1 MTRPLIRTRRSLG
14 LAASA
19 LCLATA
25 AAAQDKETIQIT
37 EAGWAASSAIGQ
49 VMKIVVEDKLGY
61 PAEIVNG
68 DEVVLLEALVQ
79 GDGAID
85 IMPDFWPTYFPGQW
99 TAYIAEG
106 SAKSALLNDHP
117 YEGNDG
123 LYVPTAISKQYGITS
138 IDQLKDPEITKLF
151 DSDGDGKGDFWAG
164 APGWQNVEQL
174 AVKARDMGFEQNLTP
189 LILEVPIFEATL
201 AQAIADGKPI
211 LFYSYTPEWLHAV
224 FDLTK
229 LEEPPFDGYA
239 ADSWKG
245 TPFYNA
251 NGCFKYISS
260 AESANW
266 LEESRITCANGST
279 PVSVVRSAT
288 LAARAPEVDQFA
300 RQIRFTTDQINAMV
314 AQISRDGIPAAEV
327 AATFVA
333 ENGELIDNEWLKGI
347 TIAK

>member
-1 MTRPLIRTRRSLG
+1 MTRARTTSCASLAF
-14 LAASA
+14 AAFVA
-19 LCLATA
+19 GYATVA
-25 AAAQDKETIQIT
+25 TAQDKETIQIT

-49 VMKIVVEDKLGY
+49 VMKIVIEDRLGY
-61 PAEIVNG
+61 PVEIVNG

-99 TAYIAEG
+99 TAYVAEG
-106 SAKSALLNDHP
+106 SARTALLNDHP

-138 IDQLKDPEITKLF
+138 INQLKDPEITRLF
-151 DSDGDGKGDFWAG
+151 DSDGDGKGDFRAG

-174 AVKARDMGFEQNLTP
+174 AVKARDMGFDANLVP

-201 AQAIADGKPI
+201 AQAMTDGKPI

-224 FDLTK
+224 YDLTK

-239 ADSWKG
+239 SESWKG

-251 NGCFKYISS
+251 NGCFKYVSS

-266 LEESRITCANGST
+266 LEEIKITCANGST
-279 PVSVVRSAT
+279 PASVVRAAT

-300 RQIRFTTDQINAMV
+300 RQIRFSTDQINAMV
-314 AQISRDGIPAAEV
+314 ARIARDGMPATDV
-327 AATFVA
+327 AAAFVA
-333 ENGELIDNEWLKGI
+333 DNDTLISDEWLKGI
-347 TIAK
+347 TLAK